1 LNSLIDRARKFRK
14 QKSLGQCFLVD
25 EAVHKNI
32 VSQAALHKEKDI
44 VLEIGAGIGF
54 LTEKLVPEVYK
65 LYAVELDISTISH
78 LNLIQSK
85 NQNLEIIRG
94 DFLSLNIRDILSEF
108 ELEEIK
114 SGTKRLKIVANI
126 PYQITS
132 KILVHILGEIDSK
145 SPNQEY
151 ISELLIL
158 VQDEFAKRLSAKPGT
173 KSYGAISLLVQY
185 WADSEYL
192 FFVPAEA
199 FDPTPKVNSALIK
212 IKPHNKNF
220 SSRPKELRRLIKAIF
235 SNRRKTLANAL
246 KAASYPQEIVN
257 SLNLGMIRGET
268 FSLKELIDLTDK
280 LHERPS

>member
-220 SSRPKELRRLIKAIF
+220 SSRPKELRRLIKAIL